1 MGDRRTSHA
10 GWGRPQRAPSARTL
24 LPVGWLVGG
33 AALLVAAGLLGVSAG
48 AADISATDILRHLLS
63 HLPFSGVESPLDER
77 QVALLV
83 ALRLP
88 RVVMGAIVGA
98 LLATAGGAYQGVFRN
113 ALADPFLLGAA
124 AGAGLGA
131 TLVMVFGQE
140 LTDTPRAAVPFA
152 AFVGALVGV
161 AAAYLLGSTAGG
173 GGTASLVL
181 AGVAV
186 SSFLSAA
193 QTLVQQMGVDQL
205 QRVYSWLLG
214 GLGRGGWDDVRL
226 VWPYALVSLVVLLAC
241 GYLLDML
248 ALGDDKALSLGLN
261 PGVVRIIVISAASL
275 ATAAAVAVS
284 GLIGFV
290 GIVVPHVVR
299 RLVGANYRAILPV
312 TVLFGGAFLVLVDIV
327 ARTVVAPAE
336 LPIGVVTAF
345 LGAPFFLLILRTTR
359 HRTT

>member
-1 MGDRRTSHA
+1 MA
-10 GWGRPQRAPSARTL
+10 
-24 LPVGWLVGG
+24 GG
-33 AALLVAAGLLGVSAG
+33 AALLVASVLLGVTAG
-48 AADISATDILRHLLS
+48 AADISAAGIVRHLLS
-63 HLPFSGVESPLDER
+63 LVAPRVESPLTDR
-77 QVALLV
+77 QAALLV
-83 ALRLP
+83 ELRLP
-88 RVVMGAIVGA
+88 RVVMGAVVGA

-113 ALADPFLLGAA
+113 PLADPYLLGAA

-140 LTDTPRAAVPFA
+140 LTDTPRSLVPAA
-152 AFVGALVGV
+152 AFVGALLGV
-161 AAAYLLGSTAGG
+161 AAAYALGSTAGG

-193 QTLVQQMGVDQL
+193 QTLVQQIGADQL
-205 QRVYSWLLG
+205 RRIFSWLLG
-214 GLGRGGWDDVRL
+214 GLGREGWDDVRL
-226 VWPYALVSLVVLLAC
+226 VAPYAVVSLLVLLLC

-248 ALGDDKALSLGLN
+248 ALGDEKAMSLGLN
-261 PGVVRIIVISAASL
+261 PAVVRVVVIGAASL

-312 TVLFGGAFLVLVDIV
+312 TVFLGGAFMVVVDIV
-327 ARTVVAPAE
+327 ARTIVAPAE
-336 LPIGVVTAF
+336 LPLGVVTAF

>member
-1 MGDRRTSHA
+1 VAA
-10 GWGRPQRAPSARTL
+10 GARLSARTGP
-24 LPVGWLVGG
+24 PVGWLAGG
-33 AALLVAAGLLGVSAG
+33 AALLVASGLLGVSAG
-48 AADISATDILRHLLS
+48 AASISAADIVLHLLS
-63 HLPFSGVESPLDER
+63 HLPFGVESPLNER

-113 ALADPFLLGAA
+113 PLADPFLLGAA

-214 GLGRGGWDDVRL
+214 GVGRDGWDDVRL
-226 VWPYALVSLVVLLAC
+226 VWPYALVGLVVLLAS

-248 ALGDDKALSLGLN
+248 ALGDDKAVSLGLN
-261 PGVVRIIVISAASL
+261 PAAVRIVVISAASL

-299 RLVGANYRAILPV
+299 RLVGPNYRAILPV

-359 HRTT
+359 HRPT

>member
-1 MGDRRTSHA
+1 VAA
-10 GWGRPQRAPSARTL
+10 GARLSARTGP
-24 LPVGWLVGG
+24 PVGWLAVG
-33 AALLVAAGLLGVSAG
+33 AALLVASGLLGVSAG
-48 AADISATDILRHLLS
+48 AASISAADIVLHLLS
-63 HLPFSGVESPLDER
+63 HLPFGVESPLNER

-113 ALADPFLLGAA
+113 PLADPFLLGAA

-214 GLGRGGWDDVRL
+214 GVGRDGWDDVRL
-226 VWPYALVSLVVLLAC
+226 VWPYALVGLVVLLAS

-248 ALGDDKALSLGLN
+248 ALGDDKAVSLGLN
-261 PGVVRIIVISAASL
+261 PAAVRIVVISAASL

-299 RLVGANYRAILPV
+299 RLVGPNYRAILPV

-359 HRTT
+359 HRPT

>member
-1 MGDRRTSHA
+1 MKGGA
-10 GWGRPQRAPSARTL
+10 G
-24 LPVGWLVGG
+24 LPVGWAAVGL
-33 AALLVAAGLLGVSAG
+33 AALVAAGLFGISAG
-48 AADISATDILRHLLS
+48 AASLSAADIVRHLLS
-63 HLPFSGVESPLDER
+63 LLPLGVESPLTER
-77 QVALLV
+77 QAALLV
-83 ALRLP
+83 ELRLP

-113 ALADPFLLGAA
+113 PLADPFLLGAA

-131 TLVMVFGQE
+131 TLVMVFGQ
-140 LTDTPRAAVPFA
+140 DFSDSPRALVPVA
-152 AFVGALVGV
+152 AFVGALLGV

-193 QTLVQQMGVDQL
+193 QTLVQQLGVDQL
-205 QRVYSWLLG
+205 QRIYAWLLG
-214 GLGRGGWDDVRL
+214 GLGRDGWNDVRL
-226 VWPYALVSLVVLLAC
+226 IAPYAVVGLVVLLLS

-248 ALGDDKALSLGLN
+248 ALGDDKAVSLGLN
-261 PGVVRIIVISAASL
+261 PAAVRIVVISAASL
-275 ATAAAVAVS
+275 ATAAAVSVS

-299 RLVGANYRAILPV
+299 RLVGSNYRAILPV
-312 TVLFGGAFLVLVDIV
+312 TVLFGGAFLVAVDIV
-327 ARTVVAPAE
+327 ARTLVSPAE

-345 LGAPFFLLILRTTR
+345 LGAPFFVLILRTTR
-359 HRTT
+359 HRGT